1 MTALREIGEI
11 GISDSREGGKDYLL
25 RPSFAAMARLG
36 EPAEIVRIYGTVNGS
51 DAQQL
56 LVACAGALKC
66 IPAWVS
72 PSFYLLSERLLS
84 AAMHVMQACCE
95 EDLTAIIG
103 EWKGWSRY
111 VVYRPGMMP
120 RNDIVVMAQQLLQHG
135 VIGKAKVRRLQRHES
150 GETTSEFRA
159 FDYINAARSHF
170 GMGRD
175 EAAALTMTEFQLLLA
190 AKYPEQKGFTR
201 EEYDA
206 VADDY
211 LARKT
216 RRIAK
221 ENIHL
226 KRRAGEVD

>member
-1 MTALREIGEI
+1 MTALKEIGEI
-11 GISDSREGGKDYLL
+11 GISDSREGGKDFLL

-56 LVACAGALKC
+56 LVACVGALKC

-72 PSFYLLSERLLS
+72 PSFNLLADRLLS
-84 AAMHVMQACCE
+84 AAMHVMQSCCE

-120 RNDIVVMAQQLLQHG
+120 RNDIVVIAQQLMQHG
-135 VIGKAKVRRLQRHES
+135 VIGKAKVRRLQRHEGS
-150 GETTSEFRA
+150 ETTSEFRA
-159 FDYINAARSHF
+159 FDYISAARSHF
-170 GMGRD
+170 GMNRD

-190 AKYPEQKGFTR
+190 AKYPDQKGFTR

-211 LARKT
+211 LARKA
-216 RRIAK
+216 RRISM
-221 ENIHL
+221 N
-226 KRRAGEVD
+226 G

>member
-1 MTALREIGEI
+1 MTALKEIGEI
-11 GISDSREGGKDYLL
+11 GISDSREGGKDFLL

-72 PSFYLLSERLLS
+72 PSFNLLADRLLS
-84 AAMHVMQACCE
+84 AAMLVVQSCCE

-120 RNDIVVMAQQLLQHG
+120 RNDIVVIAQQLMQHG
-135 VIGKAKVRRLQRHES
+135 VVGKAKVRRLQRHES

-159 FDYINAARSHF
+159 FDYISAARLHF
-170 GMGRD
+170 GMRRD

-190 AKYPEQKGFTR
+190 AKYPDQKGFTR

-211 LARKT
+211 LARKAG
-216 RRIAK
+216 RIAK
-221 ENIHL
+221 E
-226 KRRAGEVD
+226 KRNQQF

>member
-1 MTALREIGEI
+1 MTALKEIGEI
-11 GISDSREGGKDYLL
+11 GISDSREGGKDFLL

-36 EPAEIVRIYGTVNGS
+36 EPAEIVKIYATVNGN

-66 IPAWVS
+66 VPAWVS
-72 PSFYLLSERLLS
+72 PSFHLLSERLLS
-84 AAMHVMQACCE
+84 AAMLVVQSCCE

-120 RNDIVVMAQQLLQHG
+120 RNDIIVIAQQLMQHG
-135 VIGKAKVRRLQRHES
+135 VIGKAKVRRLQRHDS
-150 GETTSEFRA
+150 GEATSEFRA
-159 FDYINAARSHF
+159 FDYISAARSHF
-170 GMGRD
+170 AMGRE

-190 AKYPEQKGFTR
+190 AKYPDQKGFTR

-211 LARKT
+211 LARKA
-216 RRIAK
+216 RRTAK
-221 ENIHL
+221 L
-226 KRRAGEVD
+226 K

>member
-1 MTALREIGEI
+1 MTALKEIGEI
-11 GISDSREGGKDYLL
+11 GISDSREGGKDFLL

-36 EPAEIVRIYGTVNGS
+36 EPDEIVKIYGTVNGS

-56 LVACAGALKC
+56 LVACTGALKC
-66 IPAWVS
+66 VPAWVS
-72 PSFYLLSERLLS
+72 PSFHLLSERLLS
-84 AAMHVMQACCE
+84 AAMHVMQSCCE

-120 RNDIVVMAQQLLQHG
+120 RNDIVVIAQQLMQHG

-159 FDYINAARSHF
+159 FDYISAARSHF
-170 GMGRD
+170 GMRRD

-190 AKYPEQKGFTR
+190 AKYPDQKGFSR

-211 LARKT
+211 LARKA
-216 RRIAK
+216 RRMAK
-221 ENIHL
+221 EQERKQL
-226 KRRAGEVD
+226 

>member
-1 MTALREIGEI
+1 MTALKEIGEI
-11 GISDSREGGKDYLL
+11 GISDSREGGKDFLL

-66 IPAWVS
+66 VPAWVS
-72 PSFYLLSERLLS
+72 PSFNLLADRLLS

-120 RNDIVVMAQQLLQHG
+120 RNDIVVIAQQLMQHG

-159 FDYINAARSHF
+159 FDYISAARSHF
-170 GMGRD
+170 GMRRD

-190 AKYPEQKGFTR
+190 AKYPDQKGFTR
-201 EEYDA
+201 EEYEKIS
-206 VADDY
+206 DDY
-211 LARKT
+211 FAQRELKIKA
-216 RRIAK
+216 AK
-221 ENIHL
+221 RNN
-226 KRRAGEVD
+226 V

>member
-11 GISDSREGGKDYLL
+11 GISDSREGGKDFLL

-56 LVACAGALKC
+56 LVACTGALKC
-66 IPAWVS
+66 VPAWVS
-72 PSFYLLSERLLS
+72 PSFHLLSERLLS
-84 AAMHVMQACCE
+84 AAMLVIQSCCD
-95 EDLTAIIG
+95 EDLTPIIG

-120 RNDIVVMAQQLLQHG
+120 RNDIVVVAQQLMQHG
-135 VIGKAKVRRLQRHES
+135 VVGKAKVRRLQRHES

-159 FDYINAARSHF
+159 FDYISAARSHF

-175 EAAALTMTEFQLLLA
+175 EAAALTMTEFQFLLA
-190 AKYPEQKGFTR
+190 AKYPDQKGFTR

-211 LARKT
+211 LARK
-216 RRIAK
+216 AK
-221 ENIHL
+221 RQL
-226 KRRAGEVD
+226 KD

>member
-1 MTALREIGEI
+1 MTALKEIGEI
-11 GISDSREGGKDYLL
+11 GISDSREGGKDFLL

-36 EPAEIVRIYGTVNGS
+36 EPDEIVKIYGTVNGS

-56 LVACAGALKC
+56 LVACTGALKC
-66 IPAWVS
+66 VPAWVS
-72 PSFYLLSERLLS
+72 PSFNLLSERLLS

-120 RNDIVVMAQQLLQHG
+120 RNDIVVIAQQLMQHG

-159 FDYINAARSHF
+159 FDYISAARSHF
-170 GMGRD
+170 AMGRE

-190 AKYPEQKGFTR
+190 AKYPDQKGFTR
-201 EEYDA
+201 EEYEA

-211 LARKT
+211 MARKA

-221 ENIHL
+221 EQGQ
-226 KRRAGEVD
+226 K

>member
-1 MTALREIGEI
+1 MTALKEIGEI
-11 GISDSREGGKDYLL
+11 GISDSREGGKDFLL

-36 EPAEIVRIYGTVNGS
+36 EPDEIVRIYGTVNGS
-51 DAQQL
+51 DTQQL
-56 LVACAGALKC
+56 LVACTGALKC
-66 IPAWVS
+66 VPAWVS
-72 PSFYLLSERLLS
+72 PSFNLLSERLLS

-120 RNDIVVMAQQLLQHG
+120 RNDIVVIAQQLMQHG

-159 FDYINAARSHF
+159 FDYISAARSHF
-170 GMGRD
+170 GMRRD

-190 AKYPEQKGFTR
+190 AKYPDQKGFTR
-201 EEYDA
+201 EEYEA

-211 LARKT
+211 LARKA
-216 RRIAK
+216 RRLDMIC
-221 ENIHL
+221 ND
-226 KRRAGEVD
+226 RA

>member
-1 MTALREIGEI
+1 MTALKEIGEI
-11 GISDSREGGKDYLL
+11 GISDSREGGKDFLL

-66 IPAWVS
+66 VPAWVS
-72 PSFYLLSERLLS
+72 PSFHLLSERLLS
-84 AAMHVMQACCE
+84 AAMHVMQSCCE

-120 RNDIVVMAQQLLQHG
+120 RNDIVVIAQQLMQHG

-159 FDYINAARSHF
+159 FDYISAARSHF
-170 GMGRD
+170 GMRRD

-190 AKYPEQKGFTR
+190 AKYPDQKGFTR
-201 EEYDA
+201 EEYEA
-206 VADDY
+206 VAEDY
-211 LARKT
+211 MARKA

-221 ENIHL
+221 EQ
-226 KRRAGEVD
+226 

>member
-1 MTALREIGEI
+1 MTALKEIGEI
-11 GISDSREGGKDYLL
+11 GISDSREGGKDFLL

-51 DAQQL
+51 DTQQL

-72 PSFYLLSERLLS
+72 PSFNLLADRLLS
-84 AAMHVMQACCE
+84 AAMLVVQSCCE

-111 VVYRPGMMP
+111 VVYRPGMMS
-120 RNDIVVMAQQLLQHG
+120 RNDIIVIAQQLMQHG
-135 VIGKAKVRRLQRHES
+135 VIGKAKVRRLQRHEGS
-150 GETTSEFRA
+150 ETTSEFRA
-159 FDYINAARSHF
+159 FDYISAARSHF

-190 AKYPEQKGFTR
+190 AKYPDQKGFTR

-211 LARKT
+211 LAKKT
-216 RRIAK
+216 RRMAK
-221 ENIHL
+221 EQEV
-226 KRRAGEVD
+226 RAVL

>member
-1 MTALREIGEI
+1 MTALKEIGEI
-11 GISDSREGGKDYLL
+11 GISDSREGGKDFLL

-51 DAQQL
+51 DTQQL

-72 PSFYLLSERLLS
+72 PSFNLLADRLLS

-120 RNDIVVMAQQLLQHG
+120 RNDIVVIAQQLMQHG
-135 VIGKAKVRRLQRHES
+135 VVGKANVRRLQRHES

-159 FDYINAARSHF
+159 FDYISAARSHF

-190 AKYPEQKGFTR
+190 AKYPTQKGFTR

-206 VADDY
+206 VADEF
-211 LARKT
+211 LVKQA
-216 RRIAK
+216 A
-221 ENIHL
+221 
-226 KRRAGEVD
+226 RRAGRKSA

>member
-1 MTALREIGEI
+1 MTALKEIGEI
-11 GISDSREGGKDYLL
+11 GISDSREGGKDFLL

-51 DAQQL
+51 DTQQL

-66 IPAWVS
+66 VPAWVS
-72 PSFYLLSERLLS
+72 PSFNLLSERLLS

-120 RNDIVVMAQQLLQHG
+120 RNDIVVIAQQLMQHG

-159 FDYINAARSHF
+159 FDYISAARSHF
-170 GMGRD
+170 GMRRD

-190 AKYPEQKGFTR
+190 AKYPDQNGFTR

-211 LARKT
+211 LARKAG
-216 RRIAK
+216 RIAK
-221 ENIHL
+221 E
-226 KRRAGEVD
+226 KRNQQF

>member
-1 MTALREIGEI
+1 MTALKEIGEI
-11 GISDSREGGKDYLL
+11 GISDSREGGKDFLL

-56 LVACAGALKC
+56 LVACAGALQC
-66 IPAWVS
+66 VPVWVS
-72 PSFYLLSERLLS
+72 PSFNLLADRLLS

-120 RNDIVVMAQQLLQHG
+120 RNDIVVIAQQLMQHG

-159 FDYINAARSHF
+159 FDYISAARSHF
-170 GMGRD
+170 GMRRD

-190 AKYPEQKGFTR
+190 AKYPDQKGFTR

-211 LARKT
+211 LARKAG
-216 RRIAK
+216 RIAK
-221 ENIHL
+221 E
-226 KRRAGEVD
+226 KRNQQF

>member
-1 MTALREIGEI
+1 MTALKEIGEI
-11 GISDSREGGKDYLL
+11 GISDSREGGKDFLL

-51 DAQQL
+51 DTQQL

-66 IPAWVS
+66 IPARVS
-72 PSFYLLSERLLS
+72 PSFNLLADRLLS
-84 AAMHVMQACCE
+84 AAMLVVQSCCE

-120 RNDIVVMAQQLLQHG
+120 RNDIVVIAQQLMQHG
-135 VIGKAKVRRLQRHES
+135 VVGKANVRRLQRHES

-159 FDYINAARSHF
+159 FDYISAARSHF

-190 AKYPEQKGFTR
+190 AKYPDQKGFTR

-206 VADDY
+206 VAEDY
-211 LARKT
+211 LVRKAR
-216 RRIAK
+216 RMAK
-221 ENIHL
+221 
-226 KRRAGEVD
+226 DQ

>member
-51 DAQQL
+51 DAQQWL
-56 LVACAGALKC
+56 AACTGVLKC
-66 IPAWVS
+66 VPAWVS
-72 PSFYLLSERLLS
+72 PSFHLLSERLLS
-84 AAMHVMQACCE
+84 ASMHVMQSCCE
-95 EDLTAIIG
+95 EDLTSIIG

-120 RNDIVVMAQQLLQHG
+120 RNDIIVIAQQLMQHG
-135 VIGKAKVRRLQRHES
+135 VIGKAKVRRLQRHDS
-150 GETTSEFRA
+150 GEATSEFRA
-159 FDYINAARSHF
+159 FDYISAARSHF
-170 GMGRD
+170 AMGRE

-190 AKYPEQKGFTR
+190 AKYPDQKGFTR

-211 LARKT
+211 LARKA
-216 RRIAK
+216 RRM
-221 ENIHL
+221 NTQ
-226 KRRAGEVD
+226 VDVSYN